1 MMPVIMKCEELLLP
15 VRMTQPN
22 ITVCFNYSPRYTLML
37 QCWEMERKSRPTFSD
52 LVSSLSQSLEAMVGY
67 MDVGAFG
74 QVDTMASESG
84 FSEPSKDHNS
94 SEKEPSQSKADEC
107 EEVKLELTSVN
118 ETSV

>member
-1 MMPVIMKCEELLLP
+1 
-15 VRMTQPN
+15 
-22 ITVCFNYSPRYTLML
+22 ML

-84 FSEPSKDHNS
+84 FSEPSKDCDNS

>member
-1 MMPVIMKCEELLLP
+1 MLP
-15 VRMTQPN
+15 VRMTRPN
-22 ITVCFNYSPRYTLML
+22 ITVCFNYSYRYTLML
-37 QCWEMERKSRPTFSD
+37 QCWVTEPKSRPTFSD

-84 FSEPSKDHNS
+84 FGEPSKDCDNS